1 MIYKEIIERKIKIK
15 EVLTEED
22 IECIFM
28 QIKDKDTKELINKL
42 IGIRLTEQQ
51 RR

>member
-1 MIYKEIIERKIKIK
+1 MIYRETIEKEIKIK

-28 QIKDKDTKELINKL
+28 QIEDKDTKELINKL
-42 IGIRLTEQQ
+42 IGIRLAEQ
-51 RR
+51 